1 VSSSGWPIPFGVRPR
16 TSNAA
21 SRSVARTLNLM
32 VAPFFTVGVPVVRVI
47 TRRFVHVE
55 GDMEDEVRLLPEG
68 RMTG

>member
-1 VSSSGWPIPFGVRPR
+1 
-16 TSNAA
+16 
-21 SRSVARTLNLM
+21 M